1 MSKIDNNSAR
11 SNFFP
16 KSKAANNSVRSRALN
31 PSYIQ
36 RNDPS
41 RRKELESTTGG
52 HAKVQI
58 PNAVRDFAKIKSAV
72 DRAPGVDNTD
82 KVAKLKAQINSGTYK
97 VDYDALADK
106 ILSSEF

>member
-1 MSKIDNNSAR
+1 MSKIDNGAR

-16 KSKAANNSVRSRALN
+16 KSKASQANVKPRALN

-36 RNDPS
+36 RNEPG
-41 RRKELESTTGG
+41 RRKELDSTTSG
-52 HAKVQI
+52 HAKVEI

-72 DRAPGVDNTD
+72 DKAPPIDNSD
-82 KVAKLKAQINSGTYK
+82 KVARIKAQINSGTYQ

>member
-1 MSKIDNNSAR
+1 MSKIDNNSPR

-16 KSKAANNSVRSRALN
+16 KSKSANSQVRSRALN

-41 RRKELESTTGG
+41 RRKEIDSTTGG
-52 HAKVQI
+52 HAKVEI
-58 PNAVRDFAKIKSAV
+58 PSAVRDFAKIKSAI
-72 DRAPGVDNTD
+72 DKAPPIDNSD
-82 KVAKLKAQINSGTYK
+82 KVAQLKAQINAGTYK

>member
-1 MSKIDNNSAR
+1 MSKIDNGTR

-16 KSKAANNSVRSRALN
+16 KSKSAQTKVKSRALN

-41 RRKELESTTGG
+41 RRKELDSTTAN
-52 HAKVQI
+52 HAKVEI

-72 DRAPGVDNTD
+72 DKAPPIDNSD
-82 KVAKLKAQINSGTYK
+82 KIARLKSQINSGTYK

>member
-16 KSKAANNSVRSRALN
+16 KSKTANNNVSSRALN
-31 PSYIQ
+31 PGYIQ
-36 RNDPS
+36 RNDPT
-41 RRKELESTTGG
+41 RQRELESTTNG

-72 DRAPGVDNTD
+72 DRAPDIDNTD
-82 KVAKLKAQINSGTYK
+82 KISKLKAQINSGTYK

>member
-1 MSKIDNNSAR
+1 MSKIDNGTR

-16 KSKAANNSVRSRALN
+16 KSKTAQTKVKPRALN

-36 RNDPS
+36 RNEPG
-41 RRKELESTTGG
+41 RKRELESTTAS
-52 HAKVQI
+52 HAKVEI
-58 PNAVRDFAKIKSAV
+58 PNAVRDFAKIKNAV
-72 DRAPGVDNTD
+72 DKAPPIDNSD
-82 KVAKLKAQINSGTYK
+82 KVARLKSQINSGTYK

>member
-1 MSKIDNNSAR
+1 MSKIDSNSSR

-16 KSKAANNSVRSRALN
+16 KSKAANTPVRSRALN
-31 PSYIQ
+31 PKYIQ
-36 RNDPS
+36 RNDPT
-41 RRKELESTTGG
+41 RKKELESTTGS

-58 PNAVRDFAKIKSAV
+58 PNAVRDFAKIKTAV
-72 DRAPGVDNTD
+72 DKAPPIDNSD
-82 KVAKLKAQINSGTYK
+82 KIARLKSQINSGTYK